1 MIRTRRRVHHSSRRR
16 SAGKG
21 RDDGPVT
28 SPEQPS
34 ALVLALYAGRAAPL
48 RHGRTTVTS
57 AVVKRPVAGAADVR
71 TDGLVGDEQADRKNH
86 GGPGKALL
94 VYPSEHYA
102 ERPSPAFGLPVGSLG
117 ENVSTDGLVESDVRV
132 GDVFS
137 LGEALLQ
144 VSQPRRPCFKMAA
157 RHGLRHLPVQ
167 MQDAGH
173 TGYYLRV
180 LVPGQ
185 VVAGQR
191 MMLERRP
198 EHGVTVADVNRV
210 LNVDKDD
217 LAGAAFV
224 LTAADDLPEA
234 WRVTLRQR
242 LAQPGGAAGDD
253 DDRLFGT

>member
-1 MIRTRRRVHHSSRRR
+1 M
-16 SAGKG
+16 
-21 RDDGPVT
+21 
-28 SPEQPS
+28 
-34 ALVLALYAGRAAPL
+34 ALYAGRAAPL

-57 AVVKRPVAGAADVR
+57 AVVKQPLPGVGVVHA
-71 TDGLVGDEQADRKNH
+71 DGLVGDEQADRKNH
-86 GGPGKALL
+86 GGPSKALL
-94 VYPSEHYA
+94 VYPREHYA
-102 ERPSPAFGLPVGSLG
+102 EGPSPAFGLPVGSLG
-117 ENVSTDGLVESDVRV
+117 ENVSTVGMVEADVRV

-157 RHGLRHLPVQ
+157 RHGIRQLPVL

-185 VVAGQR
+185 VAAGQR
-191 MMLERRP
+191 MTLERRA

-210 LNVDKDD
+210 LNVDKGD
-217 LAGAAFV
+217 LAGTAFV
-224 LTAADDLPEA
+224 LTAADDLPEV

-242 LAQPGGAAGDD
+242 LAHPDDAAGDD
-253 DDRLFGT
+253 GDRLFGT